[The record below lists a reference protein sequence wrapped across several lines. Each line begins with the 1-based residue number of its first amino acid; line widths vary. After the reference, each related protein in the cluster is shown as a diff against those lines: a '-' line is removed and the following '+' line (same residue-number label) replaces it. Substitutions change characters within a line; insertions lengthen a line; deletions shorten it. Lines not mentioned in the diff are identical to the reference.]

1 MHFTLGAPG
10 AAFKDS
16 YFNIPLE
23 NRKFVLSLFRKHNVK
38 ACFSGHFHQNLVSK
52 TSWGMD
58 MIITG
63 PLSLVLKSNGKP
75 KSTEPDLN
83 GMRVVEVGD
92 MDYTHRFVPL

>member
-1 MHFTLGAPG
+1 
-10 AAFKDS
+10 
-16 YFNIPLE
+16 
-23 NRKFVLSLFRKHNVK
+23 
-38 ACFSGHFHQNLVSK
+38 
-52 TSWGMD
+52 MD

-92 MDYTHRFVPL
+92 MEFTHRFIPL